1 MKFDILVEE
10 EGNSLIFKPMLPID
24 FSTINMDACM
34 KYDDRILLKTSN
46 SDLNLKKLYDN
57 IIKTKDEIVKD
68 FDIKEK
74 GTLEISFYINND
86 GLKNKLLEFVKKYKD
101 FNIVIYEKNFKDII
115 DALGNENYPNLKIEF
130 PNSEN
135 PISYKEFYDMYQK
148 LIDIVDFV
156 KHYNLSPLEKIMSV
170 YDIVKSNKYKME
182 DLGEDYSTSRDLN
195 KIILNDKIVCV
206 GFANLM
212 DFILTNLDI
221 KCKSANYVYSNKN
234 NTGHRRNF
242 VYLKDDKY
250 NIEGIFFLDATWDSR
265 KDDKYLDNYYFFLKP
280 FKFFKFL
287 NANEFIVSPEKL
299 KTLERNNEEFIKELD
314 KPNNLNA
321 MAAISLLNNEINPG
335 ELSVSKLIFKSK
347 EELKEIASNV
357 LLKFNKKININAFKN
372 ALYKVRKIEYING
385 IIDKPLNE
393 SDIDSICNKY
403 YKENSETKLLKVL
416 GLYQE
421 PTLDKDLKEAKA
433 SSIEEDLLRM
443 KLLKSMKAKLN
454 DLPTNDYIKR
464 M

>member
-10 EGNSLIFKPMLPID
+10 EDNSLIFKPMLPID

-34 KYDDRILLKTSN
+34 KYDDCILLKTSN

-74 GTLEISFYINND
+74 GTLEISFNINKD

-130 PNSEN
+130 PNSEK

-148 LIDIVDFV
+148 LIDIIDFV
-156 KHYNLSPLEKIMSV
+156 KHYNLSQLEQIMLV
-170 YDIVKSNKYKME
+170 YDIVKSNKYKRE
-182 DLGEDYSTSRDLN
+182 DSGEDYSTSRDLN
-195 KIILNDKIVCV
+195 KIISNDKIVCV
-206 GFANLM
+206 GFSNLM
-212 DFILTNLDI
+212 AFILTNLDI
-221 KCKSANYVYSNKN
+221 KCKSAIYDYSDKN
-234 NTGHRRNF
+234 NIGHQRNF
-242 VYLKDDKY
+242 VHLIDNKY
-250 NIEGIFFLDATWDSR
+250 NIDGIFFLDATWDSR
-265 KDDKYLDNYYFFLKP
+265 KNDGYLDNYQFFLKP
-280 FKFFKFL
+280 FRFFKFITKTENIISPDKFSIL
-287 NANEFIVSPEKL
+287 EKSNEDIL
-299 KTLERNNEEFIKELD
+299 KEFD
-314 KPNNLNA
+314 KPMNFK
-321 MAAISLLNNEINPG
+321 AIASICMLNNEINPN
-335 ELSVSKLIFKSK
+335 ELSLPNLFSKSK

-416 GLYQE
+416 GLYQK